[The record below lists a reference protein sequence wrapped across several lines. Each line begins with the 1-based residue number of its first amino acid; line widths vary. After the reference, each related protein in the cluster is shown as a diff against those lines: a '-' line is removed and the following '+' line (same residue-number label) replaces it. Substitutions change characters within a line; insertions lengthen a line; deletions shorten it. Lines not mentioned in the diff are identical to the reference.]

1 MRNEMTLTG
10 TIAGTFLMT
19 VAVLGVAAC
28 DRTDNGVP
36 ATNTAPPAADNT
48 ARNDVDRGGARTTPI
63 DQSEK
68 SDDVQITAEIRRA
81 IMEDDAMSVN
91 AQNAKIMTKD
101 GHVTLEGVVASQAEK
116 DAIAVKAKAAAGVLS
131 VTNNLTI
138 KP

>member
-1 MRNEMTLTG
+1 MRNEKTLTG
-10 TIAGTFLMT
+10 TITGTFLMT

-36 ATNTAPPAADNT
+36 ATSTSPRAADNT

-63 DQSEK
+63 DQSENA
-68 SDDVQITAEIRRA
+68 DDVQITADIRRA
-81 IMEDDAMSVN
+81 IMEDDAMSMN
-91 AQNAKIMTKD
+91 ADNAKIMTSN

-116 DAIAVKAKAAAGVLS
+116 DAVGAKAKAAAGVLS